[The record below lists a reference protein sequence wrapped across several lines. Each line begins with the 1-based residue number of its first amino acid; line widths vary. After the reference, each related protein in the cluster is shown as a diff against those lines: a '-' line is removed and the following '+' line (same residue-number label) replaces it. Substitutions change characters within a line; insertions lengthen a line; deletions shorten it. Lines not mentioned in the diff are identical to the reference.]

1 MTIADLVEHF
11 TNEQT
16 HNWLTVHDFFMGNNG
31 KFAVVREVSET
42 PHDILMGDTI
52 SSDASAMDVDSQEAT
67 EEASAAQ
74 PAADDQ
80 PATDAQPADQLGTT
94 GLSGS
99 SSSETRNTAGS

>member
-1 MTIADLVEHF
+1 M
-11 TNEQT
+11 
-16 HNWLTVHDFFMGNNG
+16 
-31 KFAVVREVSET
+31 
-42 PHDILMGDTI
+42 MGDTI

-80 PATDAQPADQLGTT
+80 PARRCSASRSVGDYRST

-99 SSSETRNTAGS
+99 SSSAPGTLLGS